1 MTVSPPRRNPA
12 PAPTQAEINRIA
24 ARLDGLIS
32 DLVDV
37 QLRAGFIGLPG
48 DRYNTGESVAEI
60 AASHEYGLGVP
71 RRPFMT
77 IAIRGPAR
85 EQIVRLVTADARQ
98 YVIGNVR
105 PSLVVR
111 RAGIALVSA
120 IKGAINSNLPP
131 PNSPETIAAKRSSK
145 TLIDTGVMLNAVRA
159 AVDVV
164 GHPPEIV
171 G

>member
-1 MTVSPPRRNPA
+1 MTVTPVRRQVA
-12 PAPTQAEINRIA
+12 PTPTQADVNRIA

-37 QLRAGFIGLPG
+37 QLRAGFVGLPG

-159 AVDVV
+159 AVDVP
-164 GHPPEIV
+164 GHPPEVV

>member
-1 MTVSPPRRNPA
+1 VTPVRRQVA
-12 PAPTQAEINRIA
+12 PTPTQADINRIA

-37 QLRAGFIGLPG
+37 RLRAGFVGLPG
-48 DRYNTGESVAEI
+48 DKYNTGESVAEI

-77 IAIRGPAR
+77 LAIKGPAR
-85 EQIVRLVTADARQ
+85 EQIVRMVTADARQ
-98 YVIGNVR
+98 YVLGNVR

-131 PNSPETIAAKRSSK
+131 PNSPETIAAKRSSQ
-145 TLIDTGVMLNAVRA
+145 TLIDTGVMINSVRA
-159 AVDVV
+159 AIDVA
-164 GHPPEIV
+164 GQPPEVI